1 MILFLGKGQKS
12 FPQLLGG
19 LLPIGRAEM
28 DIVANEDRGGWITWH
43 EPYMNPS
50 LIDVEENVVAK
61 AVPLMNFF
69 EIGYCS
75 LDKISKGVNCFYQRK
90 WGGSLLL
97 VFAKGNL
104 VRIGLRQQ
112 ADVDFRKAYSRL
124 SGNIYIYAVVL

>member
-1 MILFLGKGQKS
+1 MKLFLCKGQKS

-28 DIVANEDRGGWITWH
+28 DIVANEDRGGWITGH

-61 AVPLMNFF
+61 AVPLMNCF

-75 LDKISKGVNCFYQRK
+75 LDKISKGVNCFY
-90 WGGSLLL
+90 
-97 VFAKGNL
+97 
-104 VRIGLRQQ
+104 
-112 ADVDFRKAYSRL
+112 
-124 SGNIYIYAVVL
+124 